1 MSTQGLLLVITS
13 ALLTVAAN
21 LMLRA
26 SVLHAGGLSLT
37 AGVFRQLADL
47 ARQPLF
53 VTGVFLYGLA
63 ALVWFQVLS
72 VEKLSTSYPLL
83 VSLTFVM
90 VTLGAMVFFKEQV
103 SAGKLFGVA
112 LCLAG
117 VFVVARA

>member
-26 SVLHAGGLSLT
+26 SVLRAGGLSLT
-37 AGVFRQLADL
+37 AGIFRQLGDL
-47 ARQPLF
+47 AHQPLF

-103 SAGKLFGVA
+103 SAGKLFGVG